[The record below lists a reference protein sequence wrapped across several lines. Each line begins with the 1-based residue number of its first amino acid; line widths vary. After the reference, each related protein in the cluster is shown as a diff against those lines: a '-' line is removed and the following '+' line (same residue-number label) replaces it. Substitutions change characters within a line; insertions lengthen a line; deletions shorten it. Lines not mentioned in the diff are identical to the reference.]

1 MGPQHKEQ
9 KNYNVNFFFFFFFFA
24 YWPLPTKIF
33 GPLPLSIQF
42 SASVPGHAKN
52 KSKNYIVMLRTI
64 VAGDIGIDC

>member
-9 KNYNVNFFFFFFFFA
+9 KNYNVKFLIFFA
-24 YWPLPTKIF
+24 YWPLPTKIV